1 MYEYHIDKRIDQLD
15 PIPGLDKWTE
25 EQRQH
30 FIDEGVIPIAGPTP
44 QMGAD
49 PATKKITVEELYTN
63 LSSKDSVMMLDSAS
77 ALTTDGTFTLNKL
90 YSAGPTLTVDGT
102 DIQLP
107 PGWYRY
113 GARVTFAFD
122 GETPLNKCEVI
133 TLASNLHG
141 TNQQAK
147 INFDFS
153 FAHTEPIY
161 LGALIY
167 NDGAITG
174 PNRVSDTEPLNSYK
188 VFNLS
193 LSGISAAGA
202 SGITATLVMEIQSVR
217 VND

>member
-1 MYEYHIDKRIDQLD
+1 MYEYRIDKKIEELD
-15 PIPGLDKWTE
+15 PIPSSWSPEQKRAFLDSGLLPMAGETP
-25 EQRQH
+25 QP
-30 FIDEGVIPIAGPTP
+30 GVIK
-44 QMGAD
+44 
-49 PATKKITVEELYTN
+49 TKRVSVDELYEN

-77 ALTTDGTFTLNKL
+77 ALITDGAFTLRKL
-90 YSAGPTLTVDGT
+90 YSAGPALTVDGT

-122 GETPLNKCEVI
+122 GVNPLNKCEVI

-141 TNQQAK
+141 NNQQAK

-153 FAHTEPIY
+153 FAHTEQIY
-161 LGALIY
+161 LGDLIY

-202 SGITATLVMEIQSVR
+202 SGITATLVLEIQSVR

>member
-1 MYEYHIDKRIDQLD
+1 MYEYRIDKKIEELD
-15 PIPGLDKWTE
+15 PIPSSWSPEQKKAFLDSGLLPMAGETP
-25 EQRQH
+25 QP
-30 FIDEGVIPIAGPTP
+30 GVIK
-44 QMGAD
+44 
-49 PATKKITVEELYTN
+49 TKRVSVDELYEN

-90 YSAGPTLTVDGT
+90 YSAGPALTVDGT
-102 DIQLP
+102 NIQLP

-122 GETPLNKCEVI
+122 GANPLNKCEVI

-153 FAHTEPIY
+153 FAHTEQIY
-161 LGALIY
+161 LGDLIY
-167 NDGAITG
+167 NDGATTG

>member
-1 MYEYHIDKRIDQLD
+1 MYEYRIDKKIEELD
-15 PIPGLDKWTE
+15 PIPSSWSPEQKKAFLDSGLLPMAGETP
-25 EQRQH
+25 QP
-30 FIDEGVIPIAGPTP
+30 GVIK
-44 QMGAD
+44 
-49 PATKKITVEELYTN
+49 TKRVSVDELYEN

-153 FAHTEPIY
+153 FAHTEQIY
-161 LGALIY
+161 LGDLIY

>member
-1 MYEYHIDKRIDQLD
+1 MYEYRIDKKIEELD
-15 PIPGLDKWTE
+15 PIPSSWSPEQKRAFLDSGLLPMAGETP
-25 EQRQH
+25 QP
-30 FIDEGVIPIAGPTP
+30 GVIK
-44 QMGAD
+44 
-49 PATKKITVEELYTN
+49 TKRVSVDELYEN

-90 YSAGPTLTVDGT
+90 YSAGPALTVDGT

-153 FAHTEPIY
+153 FAHTEQIY
-161 LGALIY
+161 LGDLIY

-174 PNRVSDTEPLNSYK
+174 PNRVSDTEPFNSYK

>member
-1 MYEYHIDKRIDQLD
+1 MYEYRIDKKIEELD
-15 PIPGLDKWTE
+15 PIPSSWSPEQTRAFLDSGLLPMAGETP
-25 EQRQH
+25 QP
-30 FIDEGVIPIAGPTP
+30 GVIK
-44 QMGAD
+44 
-49 PATKKITVEELYTN
+49 TKRVSVDELYEN

-90 YSAGPTLTVDGT
+90 YSAGPTLIVDGT

-122 GETPLNKCEVI
+122 GVTPLNKCEVI

-153 FAHTEPIY
+153 FAHTEQIY
-161 LGALIY
+161 LGDIIY

>member
-1 MYEYHIDKRIDQLD
+1 MYEYRIDKKIEELD
-15 PIPGLDKWTE
+15 PIPSSWSPEQKRAFLDSGLLPMAGETP
-25 EQRQH
+25 QP
-30 FIDEGVIPIAGPTP
+30 GVIK
-44 QMGAD
+44 
-49 PATKKITVEELYTN
+49 TKRVSVDELYEN

-77 ALTTDGTFTLNKL
+77 ALTDDGTFTLNKL
-90 YSAGPTLTVDGT
+90 YSAGPALTVDGT

-122 GETPLNKCEVI
+122 GENPLNKCEVI

-153 FAHTEPIY
+153 FAHTEQIY
-161 LGALIY
+161 LGDLIY

-193 LSGISAAGA
+193 LSGISAAVE
-202 SGITATLVMEIQSVR
+202 SGITASLVMEIQSVR

>member
-1 MYEYHIDKRIDQLD
+1 MYEYRIDKKIEELD
-15 PIPGLDKWTE
+15 PIPNSWSPEQKRAFLDSGLLPMAGETP
-25 EQRQH
+25 QP
-30 FIDEGVIPIAGPTP
+30 GVIK
-44 QMGAD
+44 
-49 PATKKITVEELYTN
+49 TKRVSVDELYEN

-77 ALTTDGTFTLNKL
+77 ALTTDGAFTLNKL

-102 DIQLP
+102 NIQLP

-141 TNQQAK
+141 TNQQSK

-153 FAHTEPIY
+153 FAHTEQIY
-161 LGALIY
+161 LGDLIY

-202 SGITATLVMEIQSVR
+202 SGITASLVMEIQSVR

>member
-1 MYEYHIDKRIDQLD
+1 MYEYRIDKKIEELD
-15 PIPGLDKWTE
+15 PIPSSWSPEQKRAFLDSGLLPMAGETP
-25 EQRQH
+25 QP
-30 FIDEGVIPIAGPTP
+30 GVIK
-44 QMGAD
+44 
-49 PATKKITVEELYTN
+49 TKRVSVDELYEN

-77 ALTTDGTFTLNKL
+77 ALTTDGAFTLRKL
-90 YSAGPTLTVDGT
+90 YSAGPALTVDGT

-122 GETPLNKCEVI
+122 GVNPLNKCEVI

-141 TNQQAK
+141 NNQQAK

-153 FAHTEPIY
+153 FAHTEQIY
-161 LGALIY
+161 LGDLIY

-202 SGITATLVMEIQSVR
+202 SGITATLVLEIQSVR

>member
-1 MYEYHIDKRIDQLD
+1 MYEYRIDKKIEELD
-15 PIPGLDKWTE
+15 PIPSSWSP
-25 EQRQH
+25 EQKRA
-30 FIDEGVIPIAGPTP
+30 FIDSGLLPMAGETP
-44 QMGAD
+44 QPGVLK
-49 PATKKITVEELYTN
+49 TKRVSVNELYEN

-90 YSAGPTLTVDGT
+90 YSAGPELTVDGT

-141 TNQQAK
+141 ANQQAK

-153 FAHTEPIY
+153 FAHAEQIY
-161 LGALIY
+161 LGDLIY
-167 NDGAITG
+167 NDGATTG
-174 PNRVSDTEPLNSYK
+174 ANRVSDTEPLNSYK

-193 LSGISAAGA
+193 LSGIGAAGA

>member
-1 MYEYHIDKRIDQLD
+1 MYEYRIDKKIEDLD
-15 PIPGLDKWTE
+15 PIPSSWSP
-25 EQRQH
+25 EQKRA
-30 FIDEGVIPIAGPTP
+30 FIDSGLLPMAGETP
-44 QMGAD
+44 QPGVLK
-49 PATKKITVEELYTN
+49 TKRVSVNELYEN

-90 YSAGPTLTVDGT
+90 YSAGPELTVDGT

-153 FAHTEPIY
+153 FAHAEQIY
-161 LGALIY
+161 LGDLIY
-167 NDGAITG
+167 NDGATTG
-174 PNRVSDTEPLNSYK
+174 ANRVSDTEPLNSYK

-193 LSGISAAGA
+193 LSGIGAAGA

>member
-1 MYEYHIDKRIDQLD
+1 MYEYRIDKKIEELD
-15 PIPGLDKWTE
+15 PIPSSWSPEQKRAFLDSGLLPMAGETP
-25 EQRQH
+25 QP
-30 FIDEGVIPIAGPTP
+30 GVIK
-44 QMGAD
+44 
-49 PATKKITVEELYTN
+49 TKRVSVDELYEN

-122 GETPLNKCEVI
+122 GENPLNKCEVI

-153 FAHTEPIY
+153 FAHTEQIY
-161 LGALIY
+161 LGDLIY